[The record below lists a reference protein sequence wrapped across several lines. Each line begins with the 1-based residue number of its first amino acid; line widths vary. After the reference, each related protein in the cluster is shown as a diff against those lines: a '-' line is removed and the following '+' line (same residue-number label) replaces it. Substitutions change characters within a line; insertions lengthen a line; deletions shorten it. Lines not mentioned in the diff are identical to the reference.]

1 MKPCELDLLN
11 SVSSPT
17 IHPDGTRAV
26 VSVTRPDF
34 AADAY
39 VGQLWSFPLEGPG
52 GPRRIT
58 LGFLDTQPRF
68 SPDGEILAFL
78 RSVPGAKPQL
88 HAVPAAGGEP
98 VQLTDAKMGVGWF
111 RFSPH
116 SGQVV
121 FTSRVPQHGRYGTVD
136 GVGPGA
142 EDPRLISS
150 YKYRSN
156 GTGYT
161 ADKPVQAF
169 VLDLPALDAEP
180 WIEPAGRAGEALGR
194 SADQGADANGSEGAE
209 SGGRARFP
217 VVRQLTGA
225 GTDASAPV
233 FSADGKRVL
242 FTAALH
248 ENAEEDLVSD
258 IYALDLTGGEPE
270 RLTNTESTAASGAR
284 GGFLSASVPTPSS
297 DGEWLFFLASELSPS
312 GTDFVARNTS
322 LYVMPSDASAPAVR
336 LTNPEDTDLAEGGL
350 VPAGESSVLVFNRI
364 RGTVEL
370 QQVTARG
377 EQQVLVSGTRVVQGA
392 AAAADAVV
400 VSYADPQTMGD
411 AALLTKEGLR
421 PLTNFSAVLRAEA
434 KAAPMIEET
443 HESRDGYPV
452 HGWVFLPEGPGPHP
466 VLLNIH
472 GGPFAQFD
480 CAYFDEAQAY
490 AAAGYAV
497 VQCNPRGSAGYG
509 QEHGRVIKEAMGT
522 KDLDDVLSF
531 LEGVLEAH
539 SNLDGER
546 LGVMGGS
553 YGGYLSAWTIAND
566 HRFTAAIVERGFLDP
581 LSFTGSADIG
591 WFFSAAYTGHDAEKV
606 LTQSPMARVGEVK
619 TPTLV
624 IHSEEDLRCP
634 VEQAQRYY
642 TALKQHGVPAE
653 LLLFPGENHELS
665 RAGTPWHRRQRF
677 EQILRW
683 WGKWL
688 PTSANPGEQGARP
701 DAAGA

>member
-1 MKPCELDLLN
+1 MKPCDLDLLT
-11 SVSSPT
+11 SVSAPT
-17 IHPDGTRAV
+17 IHPDGTHAV
-26 VSVTRPDF
+26 VSATRPDF
-34 AADAY
+34 TADAY
-39 VGQLWSFPLEGPG
+39 VGQLWSVPLADGGVPG
-52 GPRRIT
+52 RIT
-58 LGFLDTQPRF
+58 LGFSDTQPRF

-78 RSVPGAKPQL
+78 RSAPGSKPQL
-88 HAVPAAGGEP
+88 FAVPAAGGEP
-98 VQLTDAKMGVGWF
+98 VQLTDSALGVSWF
-111 RFSPH
+111 RFSPN
-116 SGQVV
+116 STQVV
-121 FTSRVPQHGRYGTVD
+121 FTSRVPLHGRYGTVD

-150 YKYRSN
+150 YKYRAN
-156 GTGYT
+156 GAGYT
-161 ADKPVQAF
+161 ADKRVQAF
-169 VLDLPALDAEP
+169 LLDLPALDAEP
-180 WIEPAGRAGEALGR
+180 WIEPAGRAKEAL
-194 SADQGADANGSEGAE
+194 SEDAPE
-209 SGGRARFP
+209 RFP
-217 VVRQLTGA
+217 AVRQLTA
-225 GTDASAPV
+225 ANADASAPV

-248 ENAEEDLVSD
+248 DGADEDLVSD
-258 IYALDLTGGEPE
+258 VYALELSGGEPE
-270 RLTNTESTAASGAR
+270 RLTNTGTGA
-284 GGFLSASVPTPSS
+284 GSLLGADTPTPSD
-297 DGEWLFFLASELSPS
+297 DGEWLFFLASELSAS

-336 LTNPEDTDLAEGGL
+336 LTDPENVDLAEGGI
-350 VPAGESSVLVFNRI
+350 VPAGGSAVLVFNRT

-370 QQVTARG
+370 LQINAWG
-377 EQQVLVSGTRVVQGA
+377 EQQVLVSGPRVIQGA
-392 AAAADAVV
+392 AAAAGAVV
-400 VSYADPQTMGD
+400 VSYADADTMGEV
-411 AALLTKEGLR
+411 AAVEAGRLRTLTD
-421 PLTNFSAVLRAEA
+421 FSARLRSRALPVPVE
-434 KAAPMIEET
+434 EET
-443 HESRDGYPV
+443 HPSRDGYPV
-452 HGWVFLPEGPGPHP
+452 HGWVVLPEGPGPHP

-522 KDLDDVLSF
+522 VDLDDVLSF
-531 LEGVLEAH
+531 LEGVLRAH
-539 SNLDGER
+539 PDLDGER

-581 LSFTGSADIG
+581 LSFIGSADIG
-591 WFFSAAYTGHDAEKV
+591 WFFSAAYTGADPDKV
-606 LTQSPMARVGEVK
+606 LSQSPMARVGEVR

-677 EQILRW
+677 EHILRW
-683 WGKWL
+683 WARWL
-688 PTSANPGEQGARP
+688 PTPANQGETAGLS
-701 DAAGA
+701 DAVVA